1 MIKLI
6 VSDVDGTIT
15 VDRTEFPLDCRALE
29 AIREARER
37 GVIIALSS
45 GNSLPVIMGLSR
57 YTGALGPVIAENGCI
72 IYHQGNIVRL
82 CKGRPP
88 DWILEKMRELSLEG
102 SWQNRYRDH
111 DIAFP
116 VPLDGSGE
124 KYYKMAR
131 KIVEES
137 GWDGRILY
145 SGFAI
150 HLQPPGGG
158 KGKALVML
166 ARMLGLRRSQVLA
179 IGDSKNDIE
188 MLVAAGSSAV
198 PSNADE
204 EAKAVASYVASK
216 PSGEGFKEIIEALIL
231 GEMTHS

>member
-1 MIKLI
+1 MIKLV

-15 VDRTEFPLDCRALE
+15 VGRTEFPLDCGALE
-29 AIREARER
+29 AVREAGRR

-57 YTGALGPVIAENGCI
+57 YTGAMGPVIAENGCI
-72 IYHQGNIVRL
+72 IYYKGNIVRL

-88 DWILEKMRELSLEG
+88 DWVLGKMRELGLEG

-116 VPLDGSGE
+116 VPLDESGE
-124 KYYKMAR
+124 RYYRMAR

-137 GWDGRILY
+137 GWDGRVLY
-145 SGFAI
+145 SGFAV

-158 KGKALVML
+158 KGKALVTL
-166 ARMLGLRRSQVLA
+166 TRMLGLKRSQVLA

-204 EAKAVASYVASK
+204 EAKAVASYIASK
-216 PSGEGFKEIIEALIL
+216 PSGEGFKEIIGELVL
-231 GEMTHS
+231 GEVTHG

>member
-1 MIKLI
+1 MIKLV

-15 VDRTEFPLDCRALE
+15 VGRTEFLLDCRALQ
-29 AIREARER
+29 AIKEARDY

-57 YTGALGPVIAENGCI
+57 YTGAMGPVIAENGCI
-72 IYHQGNIVRL
+72 IYHNGNVVRL

-88 DWILEKMRELSLEG
+88 EWILERIRELGLRE

-124 KYYKMAR
+124 KYYKLALR
-131 KIVEES
+131 VVEKS

-150 HLQPPGGG
+150 HLQPPG
-158 KGKALVML
+158 
-166 ARMLGLRRSQVLA
+166 
-179 IGDSKNDIE
+179 
-188 MLVAAGSSAV
+188 
-198 PSNADE
+198 
-204 EAKAVASYVASK
+204 
-216 PSGEGFKEIIEALIL
+216 
-231 GEMTHS
+231 